1 MALSE
6 GAHAVAL
13 VMRDTSD
20 PDVTSEVVMA
30 FTVEV
35 LPRSQLLMF
44 TSSGG
49 STGSMAESVV
59 AGRDPAPAVLWLI
72 NIADGGGALNFTV
85 EVDGWRGGV
94 AGAVAPPMGWASVST
109 RAGSIQYSGAL
120 AEIYVNFTT
129 APTAVQVMQMA
140 FIVAN
145 SRDADPQKV
154 SEGATYRVLT
164 TTSTLLV
171 VANKRLPPTANLF
184 AIARVTQAPPGNGC
198 CSTDIASAVI
208 RWMCS

>member
-1 MALSE
+1 MSPTCLVPALQVQPDGGGGVLVRASAESMALSE
-6 GAHAVAL
+6 GVHSVAL
-13 VMRDTSD
+13 VLRDTSD

-72 NIADGGGALNFTV
+72 NTADGGGALDFTV
-85 EVDGWRGGV
+85 EVDEAGWRGGV
-94 AGAVAPPMGWASVST
+94 AGAAAPPTGWASVST

-140 FIVAN
+140 FVVAN
-145 SRDADPQKV
+145 SRDADPQQV
-154 SEGATYRVLT
+154 SEGATGRVLT
-164 TTSTLLV
+164 PSTPLV
-171 VANKRLPPTANLF
+171 VANKQLLQRPT
-184 AIARVTQAPPGNGC
+184 C
-198 CSTDIASAVI
+198 
-208 RWMCS
+208 